1 MQANVNDS
9 SKKTQALSISL
20 PLSLLRSGQILAL
33 TPDSKGGLILQK
45 GFYSDWIPPGAL
57 VGGYYDI
64 DCTRVY
70 VAGKIRFYAPE
81 THQSRT
87 KALQT
92 RMGQISQLQTIISD
106 PSSFRRA
113 YKILRHLS
121 KWLSYRDM
129 RQIPHELIAQ
139 LVGVNPSTVK
149 LFWNR
154 YLSAVQHRR
163 DGTTASPETDTDA
176 VTTSILI

>member
-1 MQANVNDS
+1 MQANHNQS
-9 SKKTQALSISL
+9 SQKTRALSISL

-45 GFYSDWIPPGAL
+45 GFYADWIPPGAL

-64 DCTRVY
+64 DCSRVY
-70 VAGKIRFYAPE
+70 VAGKIRFHAPE
-81 THQSRT
+81 SRQGRS
-87 KALQT
+87 KALQI
-92 RMGQISQLQTIISD
+92 RMGQISQLQEIIGD

-121 KWLSYRDM
+121 QWLSYRDM

-154 YLSAVQHRR
+154 YLSAVQQRR
-163 DGTTASPETDTDA
+163 EGNTNSPETES